1 MEKRV
6 EDIVE
11 EIKQID
17 NNVTA
22 VIVPMLKDTITD
34 YRKIVFKLIV
44 IIVFLISCLAI
55 ISWYSIYKYNDF
67 LSQFEFNS
75 EYVQDFDT
83 GENGD
88 IIDAKIENS
97 R

>member
-44 IIVFLISCLAI
+44 IIAFLISCLAI